1 MYELTVPVQN
11 KYFKRGGREKYVEA
25 FRKMGVKRVLLAV
38 GTYETDE
45 EKRESMLSELKDN
58 VAYLK
63 ENGFEVGTWLW
74 TFWVKNHPGYEYM
87 KFVSGTVSKSF
98 VCPSCNSF
106 RDFAGEYLINLARC
120 GVDLI
125 LFDDDYRYGHLDG
138 AQGCG
143 CVCDNHI
150 KYAEKILGEKFPED
164 VIEKHLVAGGKNKYR
179 SAWLKANKYYLLKFA
194 EDMRNAVD
202 TVNPNVRLGVCACMS
217 VWDFD
222 GASSAEIAR
231 TLAGN
236 TKPYLRLIGA
246 PYWANK
252 KSWGNRLQDVIELE
266 RMERTWC
273 GDGMEIVS
281 EGDVFPRPRFDCPAS
296 FLEGFDTAL
305 RVDGSLDGIQKYVF
319 DYTSGC
325 NYEYGY
331 INNHIENK
339 ELYKEIDKLFGDKK
353 CTGVRVYETMRKF
366 EDMDIPKAGAGSQVV
381 NMFFSPAAR
390 MLAGLSIPTVY
401 EGEGVSGIAFG
412 ENAKYIPESALEGG
426 MILDVRAAQILMEK
440 GIDVGIEKFGE
451 DISAVLSKSS
461 AEEYFPEYNEYVPVA
476 FTSGVYDCT
485 LSENAQIQS
494 YFINEEETFPASYI
508 YTNKDGQKFFVL
520 LFEGYFAHERLF
532 RQYTRQRQLAKN
544 IEWLSGKKLP
554 AVIEGHPDLY
564 VMCKEKDGVLSVGL
578 WNFHADKIGKPV
590 VKLDKKYSSIRFAN
604 CEGEL
609 SGDTVTL
616 SKLGAYEY
624 AFFEVK

>member
-1 MYELTVPVQN
+1 MYKISVPVQN
-11 KYFKRGGREKYVEA
+11 KYLKRGGREKYVEA
-25 FRKMGVKRVLLAV
+25 FRKMGVERVLLAV

-63 ENGFEVGTWLW
+63 QEGFEVGAWLW
-74 TFWVKNHPGYEYM
+74 TFWVDNNPTYEYM
-87 KFVSGTVSKSF
+87 KFTSGDSSKSF
-98 VCPSCNSF
+98 VCPSCDEF
-106 RDFAGEYLINLARC
+106 RKFAGDYIKSLAEC

-125 LFDDDYRYGHLDG
+125 LYDDDYRYGHMVKGQG
-138 AQGCG
+138 AG

-150 KYAEKILGEKFPED
+150 RYAEEILGEKFPDD
-164 VIEKHLVAGGKNKYR
+164 VIEKYLVSGGRNKYR
-179 SAWLKANKYYLLKFA
+179 SAWLKANKHYLLKFA
-194 EDMRNAVD
+194 GDMRKAVD
-202 TVNPNVRLGVCACMS
+202 TVNPSVRIGLCSCMS

-222 GASSAEIAR
+222 GASPVEISK

-236 TKPYLRLIGA
+236 TKPLLRLIGA

-266 RMERTWC
+266 RMERSWC
-273 GDGMEIVS
+273 GGGMEIVS
-281 EGDVFPRPRFDCPAS
+281 EGDVYPRPRFNCPSS

-305 RVDGSLDGIQKYVF
+305 RADGSLDGIQKYVF
-319 DYTSGC
+319 DYTSNC
-325 NYEYGY
+325 HYELGY
-331 INNHIENK
+331 IESHIENL
-339 ELYKEIDKLFGDKK
+339 ELYKKIDDLFGDKK
-353 CTGVRVYETMRKF
+353 CTGVRVYEAMRKF
-366 EDMDIPKAGAGSQVV
+366 EDMDVPKAGEGEQVV

-390 MLAGLSIPTVY
+390 MLAGLSIPTIY
-401 EGEGVSGIAFG
+401 ADKGVSGIAFG
-412 ENAKYIPESALEGG
+412 ENAKYIPDSALNNGL
-426 MILDVRAAQILMEK
+426 ILDIRGAQILSEK

-451 DISAVLSKSS
+451 DISSVLSKSS
-461 AEEYFPEYNEYVPVA
+461 AEEYFPQYNEYVPAV

-485 LSENAQIQS
+485 LSENVTVQS
-494 YFINEEETFPASYI
+494 YFKNEETEISASYI
-508 YTNKDGQKFFVL
+508 YENKNGQKFFVL
-520 LFEGYFAHERLF
+520 LFEGYFAHEHLI
-532 RQYTRQRQLAKN
+532 RQYTRQKQLAEN

-554 AVIEGHPDLY
+554 AVIGGHPDLY

-578 WNFHADKIGKPV
+578 WNFFADKINKPV
-590 VKLDKKYSSIRFAN
+590 IKLDKKYSSIRFAN

-609 SGDTVTL
+609 DGDTVTL